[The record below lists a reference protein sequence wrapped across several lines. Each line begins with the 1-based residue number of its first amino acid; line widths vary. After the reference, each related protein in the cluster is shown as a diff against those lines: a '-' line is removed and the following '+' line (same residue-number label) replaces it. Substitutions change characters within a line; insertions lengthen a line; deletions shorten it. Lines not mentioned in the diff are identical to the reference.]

1 MTLTNKIILL
11 VALIVLSSA
20 TVFYW
25 FTQRLF
31 QQMDSF
37 QHSMATQRE
46 QMEEQFA
53 LRVDDL
59 QHKREKLSQDVAA
72 HLSHMESELAKNQ
85 ERAEEFD
92 KEFLEGQNAFFDAID
107 GFHEGKTSK

>member
-11 VALIVLSSA
+11 VAFIILSSA

-31 QQMDSF
+31 QQMDGF
-37 QHSMATQRE
+37 QRSMATQRE
-46 QMEEQFA
+46 QLEEQFA
-53 LRVDDL
+53 ARVDDL
-59 QHKREKLSQDVAA
+59 QHKRNQLSQEVET

-92 KEFLEGQNAFFDAID
+92 REFLKRQNSVFEAID
-107 GFHEGKTSK
+107 DFNSGKTMR

>member
-1 MTLTNKIILL
+1 MTLTNKIVLL
-11 VALIVLSSA
+11 VAFIVLSSA
-20 TVFYW
+20 MVFYC

-37 QHSMATQRE
+37 QRSMATQRE
-46 QMEEQFA
+46 QLEERFA
-53 LRVDDL
+53 ARVEDL
-59 QHKREKLSQDVAA
+59 HHQREQLSEGVQA

-92 KEFLEGQNAFFDAID
+92 REFLQGQNGVFDAVD
-107 GFHEGKTSK
+107 DFHSGTTTK